1 MSKLS
6 VSRISIKRDE
16 LEDRASIEKID
27 RIIFW
32 AFITALALIPILIGA
47 KAKLFVSPLISGS
60 GITSTGYQLDFFTYF
75 KLILLLIISI
85 ATLVLLLYKIYF
97 LNYKL
102 KLNVLTFSL
111 VAFIVALT
119 LSVVFAEYKSIAL
132 WGMYNR
138 HDGAITFISYIVL
151 MIVALNIT
159 YPKNALNKLVY
170 TLYPFI
176 WINMFIAILN
186 LYGINILQNSRIEK
200 LFTLFLMDG
209 ITLSEG
215 AVLTGTLNQWN
226 YMSGYSAVMATI
238 FLTLTLFH
246 GSVKSKVV
254 NLLTALA
261 AFLTIL
267 ASISTSG
274 FITLIIMMLLVII
287 IIFMKKN
294 KKESIIWLGIFII
307 LTTISTG
314 VLAKQ
319 NQKVWDESL
328 GFFIKTNPFV
338 ELEGTLEDLSF
349 KNYKVSAA
357 DVKLELPTL
366 TERYYS
372 AGSGRTYIWSNVL
385 ELIKEKPILGYGLDT
400 LTYHFPQNDI
410 NKRSGIYDEN
420 TLIDKPH
427 NLYLGIMYGTG
438 LFGLISFI
446 LILSTYTLKLLKNV
460 IKSKGSPIILAFFL
474 GWGAFLIQAIFN
486 DTVIGATIVPL
497 LTISIIYAITDSN
510 SHKVIS

>member
-1 MSKLS
+1 MSKLN

-215 AVLTGTLNQWN
+215 Q
-226 YMSGYSAVMATI
+226 
-238 FLTLTLFH
+238 F
-246 GSVKSKVV
+246 
-254 NLLTALA
+254 
-261 AFLTIL
+261 
-267 ASISTSG
+267 
-274 FITLIIMMLLVII
+274 
-287 IIFMKKN
+287 
-294 KKESIIWLGIFII
+294 
-307 LTTISTG
+307 
-314 VLAKQ
+314 
-319 NQKVWDESL
+319 
-328 GFFIKTNPFV
+328 
-338 ELEGTLEDLSF
+338 
-349 KNYKVSAA
+349 
-357 DVKLELPTL
+357 
-366 TERYYS
+366 
-372 AGSGRTYIWSNVL
+372 
-385 ELIKEKPILGYGLDT
+385 
-400 LTYHFPQNDI
+400 
-410 NKRSGIYDEN
+410 
-420 TLIDKPH
+420 
-427 NLYLGIMYGTG
+427 
-438 LFGLISFI
+438 
-446 LILSTYTLKLLKNV
+446 
-460 IKSKGSPIILAFFL
+460 
-474 GWGAFLIQAIFN
+474 
-486 DTVIGATIVPL
+486 
-497 LTISIIYAITDSN
+497 
-510 SHKVIS
+510 